1 MTNHGPTKEEYD
13 SLIYKLAT
21 LESALSQARRLL
33 EALKKMSWCKRY
45 WSGAAV
51 MVLVVTFIVS
61 SCAPSMDQERQQL
74 LAPAR
79 KIVADSDA
87 KLIEDVKQYKE
98 QDEAWQAQHE
108 KWKQKVS
115 SFEATLSDK
124 ELLALADYQKAAAE
138 KNEAL
143 RILTGRKYISLLA
156 DSGKIGAFM
165 VLKREHEELMAKAKA
180 LDKKQAE
187 LNKEIKKSEDFWKSA
202 QQLDREWEEWK
213 QHRELVDAVR
223 SRSINKPTHGSGTI
237 MTPSGGMYF
246 YNYNQY

>member
-1 MTNHGPTKEEYD
+1 
-13 SLIYKLAT
+13 
-21 LESALSQARRLL
+21 
-33 EALKKMSWCKRY
+33 MSWWREY
-45 WSGAAV
+45 WSGVVVVAM
-51 MVLVVTFIVS
+51 MVIFMAS
-61 SCAPSMDQERQQL
+61 SCAPSMDQERQQIF
-74 LAPAR
+74 ATAR

-87 KLIEDVKQYKE
+87 KLIEDVKKYKE

-115 SFEATLSDK
+115 RFETTLSDK
-124 ELLALADYQKAAAE
+124 ELLALADYQKAAVE

-165 VLKREHEELMAKAKA
+165 VLRREHDELMVKGKA

-187 LNKEIKKSEDFWKSA
+187 LKKQIKQSEEFWQTSRK
-202 QQLDREWEEWK
+202 LDREWEEWK

-223 SRSINKPTHGSGTI
+223 SINKSTYKPTHGSGTI